1 VQPTDIQH
9 LVSLSAPTLAPD
21 ASFAVVA
28 TSRPDHGADRAVGQ
42 LWRYDLP
49 REGSDLPVPRRL
61 TRGIADSSPQLLPDG
76 SAVLFLRADADGRA
90 QVHLTGTRGGEPVQ
104 VTEAPLGVSS
114 FVISPD
120 GTRLA
125 FRARVPEPGRYG
137 TVDGLGPEAEAPR
150 HITGIRWHANGL
162 GYSIDRPT
170 QVFTVALPS
179 ADIEPV
185 YPQAPT
191 PRGPA
196 TQPSSVPEPAL
207 QLTDVPTEH
216 GAIAF
221 AADGRRVLVVRSH
234 DASAHD
240 LRDALVSV
248 PISGDGEETV
258 VLAPEDGF
266 SIDDVQ
272 VLADGTTALLA
283 STPAGGTDS
292 VAPDTALWLLEETG
306 PRRLT
311 DPETLDVG
319 SAAGGILESRGGLLL
334 QVLERGRVH
343 VIEVTRDGQVAT
355 VVDGDVEVGGTAAAT
370 TPAGTV
376 VLSSAATPTSAGEL
390 LASRVDPEPAR
401 ILTDLGAGL
410 RNAGVRIPRELEIE
424 GRDGYPV
431 HGWVAAPE
439 GEGPFPLILMIHGGP
454 YAHYGVAVFD
464 EVQTLVAAGY
474 AVAFCNP
481 RGSAGYGRV
490 HGRSIR
496 RAMGTVDAADVLDFL
511 DGAIAAD
518 AAQHPGRLDTERL
531 GIMGGSY
538 GGYLTAWTIAHDQR
552 FRAAIVER
560 GFLDPATFAG
570 TSDIGSYFGDEYVGT
585 DPEDVA
591 RQSPFAHV
599 SGVRTPT
606 LVIHSE
612 QDYRCPLEQGTRYYT
627 SLRRQGVEAEMLVFP
642 GENHE
647 LTRSGRPRHRTER
660 FEAVLD
666 WFSRR
671 L

>member
-1 VQPTDIQH
+1 VQPTDIAH
-9 LVSLSAPTLAPD
+9 LISLSTPALAPD

-28 TSRPDHGADRAVGQ
+28 ASRPDHGADRAVGQ

-49 REGSDLPVPRRL
+49 REDTGLPAPRRL
-61 TRGIADSSPQLLPDG
+61 TRGIADAAPQLLPDG
-76 SAVLFLRADADGRA
+76 SAVLFLRADADGHA
-90 QVHLTGTRGGEPVQ
+90 QIHLVDARGGEPVQ

-125 FRARVPEPGRYG
+125 VLARVPEPGRYG
-137 TVDGLGPEAEAPR
+137 TVDGLGPEAESPR
-150 HITGIRWHANGL
+150 HITGVRWHANGL

-170 QVFTVALPS
+170 QVFTVPVPS
-179 ADIEPV
+179 ADLEPS

-191 PRGPA
+191 PQGPA
-196 TQPSSVPEPAL
+196 TQPSPVPEPAL

-216 GAIAF
+216 TALAF
-221 AADGRRVLVVRSH
+221 TADGSRLLVVRSH

-240 LRDALVSV
+240 LRDALVAV
-248 PISGDGEETV
+248 PLSGDGEEHV

-272 VLADGTTALLA
+272 VLSDGTAALLA
-283 STPAGGTDS
+283 STPDGGTDS
-292 VAPDTALWLLEETG
+292 VAPDTALWLLEAGG

-319 SAAGGILESRGGLLL
+319 SAADGIVESADGLLL

-343 VIEVTRDGQVAT
+343 VVQVTRDGEVS
-355 VVDGDVEVGGTAAAT
+355 VVTDGDVEVTGTSAAT

-390 LASRVDPEPAR
+390 LLSHVDPDPAR
-401 ILTDLGAGL
+401 ILTDLGVGL
-410 RNAGVRIPRELEIE
+410 RGAGVRIPRELEIE

-431 HGWVAAPE
+431 HGWLAVPD

-481 RGSAGYGRV
+481 RGSAGYGRA

-496 RAMGTVDAADVLDFL
+496 RAMGTVDATDVLDFL
-511 DGAIAAD
+511 DGAIVAD

-585 DPEDVA
+585 SPEDIE

-599 SGVRTPT
+599 ADVRTPT

-627 SLRRQGVEAEMLVFP
+627 ALRRQGVDAEMLVFP

-647 LTRSGRPRHRTER
+647 LTRSGRPRHRVER